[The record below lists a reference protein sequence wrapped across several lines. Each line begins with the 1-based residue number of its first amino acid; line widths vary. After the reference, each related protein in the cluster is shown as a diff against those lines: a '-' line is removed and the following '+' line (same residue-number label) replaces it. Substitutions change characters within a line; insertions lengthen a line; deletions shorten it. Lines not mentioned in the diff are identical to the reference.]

1 MSPRAAWRLESL
13 GFSQVYDY
21 VTGKLDWLASGL
33 PTEGQRA
40 TIPRAGTV
48 ARPDVP
54 TCRLTDRLGDVRDRV
69 PRAEWDVCVVV
80 DGEGVVLGLLHGEA
94 LDAAPESVIEEV
106 MESGPSTIRPHVPV
120 ESMTERM
127 RKQGVEHS
135 VVTTLDGRLV
145 GVLYRKD
152 AEQT

>member
-1 MSPRAAWRLESL
+1 M
-13 GFSQVYDY
+13 QVFDY

-33 PTEGQRA
+33 PIEGKQA
-40 TIPRAGTV
+40 GVPRAGQV
-48 ARPDVP
+48 ARREVP
-54 TCRLTDRLGDVRDRV
+54 TCHVTDRFGDVRDRV
-69 PRAEWDVCVVV
+69 QKAGSDVCVVI
-80 DGEGVVLGLLHGEA
+80 DGASVVLGLLRGDA
-94 LDAAPESVIEEV
+94 FNAAPESVIEQI
-106 MESGPSTIRPHVPV
+106 MESGPTTIRPHVPV

-127 RKQGVEHS
+127 RKQGVEHT